1 MERAC
6 ENCGTPDDE
15 LAPVRRVYMDPGHP
29 GRVDRVEDD
38 TELWCL
44 SCTSQYPHQPA
55 ADA

>member
-15 LAPVRRVYMDPGHP
+15 LALVRRIYMDPAHP
-29 GRVDRVEDD
+29 GRVERVEDAA
-38 TELWCL
+38 ELWCP

-55 ADA
+55 DA

>member
-15 LAPVRRVYMDPGHP
+15 LALVRRVYMDPAHP
-29 GRVDRVEDD
+29 GQVDRVEDA

-44 SCTSQYPHQPA
+44 SCTSQYPHQPV
-55 ADA
+55 DA